1 MEAKVEGEDM
11 VEFNDILSWIVPT
24 VLGTL
29 LAVFAYINKEG
40 FRRGSARGQSEVTTT
55 VLGNTIKEL
64 ENTKKSMEKL
74 NDTIAEQNIN
84 IIKLQERLRYL
95 SVQMNELKERLGLP
109 KIRVEDENSD
119 TIDRKWK

>member
-1 MEAKVEGEDM
+1 M
-11 VEFNDILSWIVPT
+11 VDFNDVLSWIVPT

-40 FRRGSARGQSEVTTT
+40 FRRGTVRGQSEVTTT

-64 ENTKKSMEKL
+64 ENTKHSMEKL
-74 NDTIAEQNIN
+74 NDTISEQNIN

-95 SVQMNELKERLGLP
+95 SVQINELKDRLGMP
-109 KIRVEDENSD
+109 KVKVDENE
-119 TIDRKWK
+119 WK